1 MCVVCATLQVSVVER
16 WNSSINDSIIHVV
29 LQVSINDWIILYML
43 PYNCLL
49 LRGETVNHL
58 LHYTCCLTSVCGWE
72 VKLSIND
79 CIIHVVL
86 QLSVVERWNCQSMT
100 VLYMLSYNC
109 LWLRGKT
116 VHQWLYYTC
125 CLTSV
130 CGWEVKL
137 SINGCIIQLIYCC
150 SVFVES
156 IVG

>member
-1 MCVVCATLQVSVVER
+1 
-16 WNSSINDSIIHVV
+16 
-29 LQVSINDWIILYML
+29 ML
-43 PYNCLL
+43 PYKCLW
-49 LRGETVNHL
+49 LRGETVNQWL
-58 LHYTCCLTSVCGWE
+58 YYTCCLTSVCGWE
-72 VKLSIND
+72 VKLVHQWQYYTCCLTSVHQWLD
-79 CIIHVVL
+79 YIIHVAL
-86 QLSVVERWNCQSMT
+86 QLFVVERWNCQSLT
-100 VLYMLSYNC
+100 ALYMLSYKC
-109 LWLRGKT
+109 LWLRGET